1 MRETVAGLLVAAY
14 PGQVF
19 DGRVVRGD
27 DGLERDGAAHHERMR
42 RLVKPDAGHAD
53 AFWLDS
59 HDAAGAV
66 VPRCRRYD
74 GNARRKRR
82 DLAVLTDGRGGLVA
96 GRPADGRFCALGLQ
110 RRGQLFGLFSG
121 VKRQCVPVERDT
133 GQAGLTGLFAG
144 DGDGD
149 GRSAFANTRRDHRFS
164 LSNSDDLAV
173 GEHAENRGVGAFPR
187 NVLNIAVSV
196 HICFQHCRTADGE
209 GLRRIGN

>member
-1 MRETVAGLLVAAY
+1 
-14 PGQVF
+14 
-19 DGRVVRGD
+19 
-27 DGLERDGAAHHERMR
+27 MR

-53 AFWLDS
+53 AFGLDG

-66 VPRCRRYD
+66 VLRCRRYD

-82 DLAVLTDGRGGLVA
+82 DLAVLTDGGGSLVA
-96 GRPADGRFCALGLQ
+96 GRPADDCFCALRFQ

-121 VKRQCVPVERDT
+121 VKRQCVPVERDA

-149 GRSAFANTRRDHRFS
+149 RRSAFANTRRDHRFS

-173 GEHAENRGVGAFPR
+173 GEHTQDGGVRAFPGNAA
-187 NVLNIAVSV
+187 NVIIRGYS
-196 HICFQHCRTADGE
+196 CFQLHGAAYGKR
-209 GLRRIGN
+209 LRRIGN

>member
-1 MRETVAGLLVAAY
+1 
-14 PGQVF
+14 
-19 DGRVVRGD
+19 
-27 DGLERDGAAHHERMR
+27 MR

-53 AFWLDS
+53 AFGLDG

-82 DLAVLTDGRGGLVA
+82 DLAVLTDGGGGLVA

-121 VKRQCVPVERDT
+121 VERQRVAVERDT
-133 GQAGLTGLFAG
+133 GQAGLAGLFAG
-144 DGDGD
+144 DGYGD
-149 GRSAFANTRRDHRFS
+149 RRSAFANTRRDHRFT

-173 GEHAENRGVGAFPR
+173 GEHAEDGGVGAFPGNATDIIIR
-187 NVLNIAVSV
+187 GYSCLQL
-196 HICFQHCRTADGE
+196 HGTADGKR
-209 GLRRIGN
+209 LRRIGNRNI

>member
-1 MRETVAGLLVAAY
+1 
-14 PGQVF
+14 
-19 DGRVVRGD
+19 
-27 DGLERDGAAHHERMR
+27 MR

-82 DLAVLTDGRGGLVA
+82 DLAVLTDGGGGLVA
-96 GRPADGRFCALGLQ
+96 GRPANCCFCSLWFQ

-121 VKRQCVPVERDT
+121 VKRQRVAVERDT

-149 GRSAFANTRRDHRFS
+149 RRSAFANTRRDHRFS

-173 GEHAENRGVGAFPR
+173 GEHAENGGIRAFPGYMADIILR
-187 NVLNIAVSV
+187 AYSCIQLHRA
-196 HICFQHCRTADGE
+196 ADGKR
-209 GLRRIGN
+209 LRRIGN